1 MTFLTGTNAEVLYCM
16 PAAGSALANSTAS
29 AIISGN
35 TSTNPPF
42 QMPSLN
48 TLWGSP
54 SYGYS
59 GRALRI
65 VARGTFG
72 TTGSPTLTMTLG
84 LNTIQG
90 SGGTVAITLA
100 ATGAFT
106 APTTITNGNF
116 ELEIGIDI
124 NSIGITTS
132 SLDPIGKFCIGPGNN
147 AATATASTY
156 MIGSATSIT
165 SVNPQ
170 TSYWVELAAKW
181 GTANA
186 SNTIQA
192 LQFEVL
198 GLN

>member
-1 MTFLTGTNAEVLYCM
+1 M
-16 PAAGSALANSTAS
+16 PAAGAALANSS
-29 AIISGN
+29 AQTIISGN
-35 TSTNPPF
+35 TSTNPPY
-42 QMPSLN
+42 QLPSLN
-48 TLWGSP
+48 TLWGSA

-72 TTGSPTLTMTLG
+72 TTSAPTLTVVLG
-84 LNTIQG
+84 LNTAQG
-90 SGGTVAITLA
+90 TATPAITLA

-106 APTTITNGNF
+106 APTTITNGNW

-132 SLDPIGKFCIGPGNN
+132 SLDPIGKFCVGPGNN
-147 AATATASTY
+147 AATAAASTY
-156 MIGSATSIT
+156 MIGSATSVT
-165 SVNPQ
+165 TVNPQ

-186 SNTIQA
+186 SNTIQC